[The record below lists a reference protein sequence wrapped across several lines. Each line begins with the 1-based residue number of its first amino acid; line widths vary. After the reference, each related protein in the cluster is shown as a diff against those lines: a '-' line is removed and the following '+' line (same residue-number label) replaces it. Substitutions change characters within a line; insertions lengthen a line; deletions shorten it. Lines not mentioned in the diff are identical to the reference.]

1 MSVGVVLL
9 VGVVLIVLL
18 VGVVLA
24 VLDKAPA
31 LLAIYHLYNK

>member
-24 VLDKAPA
+24 VLVKDPA
-31 LLAIYHLYNK
+31 LLELYHLYKR